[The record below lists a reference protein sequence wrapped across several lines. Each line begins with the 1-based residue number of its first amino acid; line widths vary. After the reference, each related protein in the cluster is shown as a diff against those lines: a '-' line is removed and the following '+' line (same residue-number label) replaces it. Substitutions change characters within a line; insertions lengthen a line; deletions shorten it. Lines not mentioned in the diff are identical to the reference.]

1 MKRFLIVISAAV
13 LLLSLSVGF
22 LYGAQKKKVKGEKGK
37 PYAGTTLNIL
47 MEDVPDTNSIEPLL
61 SQFES
66 ETGIK
71 VVFEKVVYTVM
82 HEKLI
87 PQLMAGEGNGT
98 YDILEVDNYW
108 VGEFVMAGWLRP
120 IDNYLK
126 KTPQIKMADYIDAVV
141 DMFTVGDKAY
151 FIPMWTY
158 PFGLVYR
165 ADVVND
171 PKFRSFYEKKTGK
184 KWAFPPKD
192 LYEYA
197 EMAKAAKAFVP
208 KGMYGCAMQGAKV
221 DPLVMELTNYV
232 YALGGDYYDR
242 SEWKASYDSKVGREA
257 LKIYKDLIDNA
268 AQPGANGANFDDAFN
283 TFGQGKAVFAVTHNF
298 LMPWLLDKTNSV
310 VFDKVEFV
318 PLPGG
323 GLLGGWAWAIPVS
336 SPNPDAGWEFIK
348 FVERKENQKARGM
361 GGGMPCAK
369 WVYEEQDFLNKY
381 KFQRSAGVVIANA
394 KALPIVS
401 QSTRMVEIVGEN
413 SSRALIGELS
423 IDEAL
428 RNANAELN
436 EIIEGDPLVE
446 MQKKKK

>member
-1 MKRFLIVISAAV
+1 MRKRTIFIFTIAV
-13 LLLSLSVGF
+13 LLCFGF
-22 LYGAQKKKVKGEKGK
+22 TMIFAAQKKKGEKGK
-37 PYAGTTLNIL
+37 PYAGTTLNLL

-61 SQFES
+61 PKFEA

-82 HEKLI
+82 HEKLV

-98 YDILEVDNYW
+98 YDVLEVDNYW
-108 VGEFVMAGWLRP
+108 VGEFVMAGWVRTL
-120 IDNYLK
+120 DDYLK
-126 KTPQIKMADYIDAVV
+126 KTPQIKMADYIDAVTE
-141 DMFTVGDKAY
+141 MFTVGDKHH

-158 PFGLVYR
+158 PFGIVYR
-165 ADVVND
+165 TDVVND

-192 LYEYA
+192 IYEYA

-232 YALGGDYYDR
+232 YALDGDYYDR
-242 SEWKASYDSKVGREA
+242 KTWKASFDSEKGREA

-310 VFDKVEFV
+310 VYDKVDFV

-323 GLLGGWAWAIPVS
+323 GLLGGWAWAIPTS
-336 SPNPDAGWEFIK
+336 APNPDAAWEFIK

-369 WVYEEQDFLNKY
+369 WVYGDQEFTNKY
-381 KFQRSAGVVIANA
+381 KFQKIAGTVIANA
-394 KALPIVS
+394 VALPVIS
-401 QSTRMVEIVGEN
+401 QSTRMVEIIGEY
-413 SSRALIGELS
+413 SSRALIGEMS

-428 RNANAELN
+428 KRANAELN
-436 EIIEGDPLVE
+436 EIVEGDPLVE
-446 MQKKKK
+446 MQKNK